1 MLILFEK
8 TNLNIASQKVLDS
21 INFRVEEGEFVYLIG
36 RVGSGKSSLL
46 RSIFA
51 DLRLHGGTAQ
61 VLGLDL
67 HKIKQKQLPTF
78 RKNLGIVSH
87 DFRLLSHMTVAQNLD
102 FVLKATGWKKKER
115 EQRVDE
121 VLLQVGMK
129 DHKTRFP
136 HELSGGEQ
144 QRITIARALLNSP
157 KILLADEPTGHLDTE
172 TGKQIIGLLRS
183 LPQQGTAVVM
193 VTHNLQYLQD
203 FPGIVYRC
211 QDGTISEVTQDFSPF
226 SLNTP

>member
-1 MLILFEK
+1 
-8 TNLNIASQKVLDS
+8 
-21 INFRVEEGEFVYLIG
+21 
-36 RVGSGKSSLL
+36 
-46 RSIFA
+46 
-51 DLRLHGGTAQ
+51 
-61 VLGLDL
+61 
-67 HKIKQKQLPTF
+67 
-78 RKNLGIVSH
+78 
-87 DFRLLSHMTVAQNLD
+87 
-102 FVLKATGWKKKER
+102 
-115 EQRVDE
+115 
-121 VLLQVGMK
+121 MK

>member
-67 HKIKQKQLPTF
+67 HKIKQKQLLTF